1 MALKFAGILGAAC
14 LVLAIFSGP
23 TAAQTSPTQAPAPAA
38 QPPLGVSKP
47 ATTPPPGSEPMVRI
61 IELRFEP
68 VNESLIEPQTYL
80 YYIQTR
86 ASRPSDGVWVPYTE
100 ETERSL
106 LEDFKRLWATNF
118 LDNLRIEVLD
128 RDFEGV
134 AGKHIVFHMEERPR
148 VKIVEYVPAD
158 AVDRTKVDEKMK
170 EAGVAL
176 RLDSFLDQ
184 GAIRRV
190 EGILRS
196 LMAEKGHQF
205 AEVKS
210 RVEEMPGG
218 PKLAKVIFDVNQGPK
233 VKVRDIEFIGNE
245 KIGDGTLKRRMKE
258 TKEHWFLSWITGRG
272 TYQEEKFEEDADK
285 VQEFYREEGYIQ
297 ARVGTPEIKT
307 IEDSADKE
315 TRWVQLRIPVTEGN
329 RYRIGDVK
337 FDGNKVVDS
346 KFLQP
351 LFRLKSGEWYSEKD
365 VRKGFEKA
373 RELYGGAGYFEF
385 TGFPD
390 MSFQDPAEGPVAGPA
405 EPTVNITMR
414 MTEGEQYFVNRI
426 TFTGNNTTR
435 DNVIRRE
442 MRLVE
447 GGVFSTEQL
456 KYSIR
461 RLNQLGYFQNLEQTP
476 NAVDVQKTPD
486 SKNQVDVTLK
496 LEEQNRNQLTF
507 GAGVSQYEG
516 IFGQLSFQTSNF
528 LGRGESLTLS
538 LQAGSRAEQYQL
550 AFTEPFLFDRNIT
563 GGIDVFKRK
572 LEYVNQFT
580 QKSTGGNILFGFPV
594 ADFSRLFL
602 TYSYEGTRV
611 SDFNEAFFDPN
622 CFFREG
628 GCREISLDDL
638 SELSPDALELLR
650 RNPFLQDSLLIGQG
664 GERTISKV
672 VPSFVF
678 NTIDNPIFP
687 NTGRRLS
694 LSTDFA
700 GLGGNTKF
708 IKPRAEA
715 VAFFRHTSRTS
726 FGFRGQVEYV
736 RGYGSGSYAG
746 AADLRA
752 AVPGWRVQHPRVR
765 HSLHRTSRSQH
776 QLRVGRQ
783 QEPALQRRVLDYDC
797 QPGAGGSVLRRRSSS
812 EQRAELRLEGKHSRD
827 RSATGAAPVRPVCQ
841 HATQRAW
848 SAHPE
853 RGRRHRRNVRLQG
866 VDGCRGSILH
876 AGTERA
882 VPIDLCAQPEPCE
895 RARYQRLPARQG
907 VHIPLR
913 RWYDVLVSATT
924 EPSRSPQTGRLGRT
938 QCGKPTGH
946 TRA

>member
-1 MALKFAGILGAAC
+1 MALKFAGTVGAAF
-14 LVLAIFSGP
+14 LVLAIFAAP
-23 TAAQTSPTQAPAPAA
+23 TAAQTSPTQAPAPPA
-38 QPPLGVSKP
+38 QPPVGGMKP
-47 ATTPPPGSEPMVRI
+47 ALTPPPDSGPMLRI

-86 ASRPSDGVWVPYTE
+86 SSRPSDGVWVPFNE

-128 RDFEGV
+128 RDFDGV
-134 AGKHIVFHMEERPR
+134 AGKHIIFHMEERPR
-148 VKIVEYVPAD
+148 VKIVEYMPAD

-196 LMAEKGHQF
+196 LMSEKGHQF

-210 RVEEMPGG
+210 RVEELPGG
-218 PKLAKVIFDVNQGPK
+218 PKLAKVIFDINEGPK
-233 VKVRDIEFIGNE
+233 VKVRDIEFVGND
-245 KIGDGTLKRRMKE
+245 KISDGTLKRRMKE
-258 TKEHWFLSWITGRG
+258 TKEHWFLSFITGRG

-285 VQEFYREEGYIQ
+285 VQEFYREQGYIQ

-307 IEDSADKE
+307 LEDSEDKE
-315 TRWVQLRIPVTEGN
+315 TRWVQLRIPVTEGH
-329 RYRIGDVK
+329 RYRVGEVT
-337 FDGNKVVDS
+337 FEGNKVVDG

-351 LFRLKSGEWYSEKD
+351 LFKLKPGEWYSEKD

-390 MSFQDPAEGPVAGPA
+390 MAFQDPGEGPIAGPA
-405 EPTVNITMR
+405 DPTVNITMR
-414 MTEGEQYFVNRI
+414 LTEGEQYFVNRI

-461 RLNQLGYFQNLEQTP
+461 RLNQLGYFQNLEQSP

-486 SKNQVDVTLK
+486 SKNEVDVTLK

-563 GGIDVFKRK
+563 GGIDIFKRK

-602 TYSYEGTRV
+602 TYSYESTRV

-694 LSTDFA
+694 VSSDFA
-700 GLGGNTKF
+700 GLGGNTNF
-708 IKPRAEA
+708 IKPRVEG

-726 FGFRGQVEYV
+726 FGFRGQLEYV
-736 RGYGSGSYAG
+736 RAYGSTQVLPIFERLFLGGEYSIRGFDIRSIGPRDPNTNFVLGGNKSLLFNAEYLITIANPVRVILFFDAG
-746 AADLRA
+746 QVRNNGQNFAWKENILDIVPPPAPLLFDPFATTRLT
-752 AVPGWRVQHPRVR
+752 VPGQPTQNEVVVTGQTYAFKVSTGAEVRFFMPVLNVPFRLIFAHNPSRVN
-765 HSLHRTSRSQH
+765 
-776 QLRVGRQ
+776 
-783 QEPALQRRVLDYDC
+783 VLDTSNF
-797 QPGAGGSVLRRRSSS
+797 QPAKAFTFRFAV
-812 EQRAELRLEGKHSRD
+812 
-827 RSATGAAPVRPVCQ
+827 
-841 HATQRAW
+841 
-848 SAHPE
+848 
-853 RGRRHRRNVRLQG
+853 
-866 VDGCRGSILH
+866 
-876 AGTERA
+876 GT
-882 VPIDLCAQPEPCE
+882 
-895 RARYQRLPARQG
+895 
-907 VHIPLR
+907 
-913 RWYDVLVSATT
+913 TF
-924 EPSRSPQTGRLGRT
+924 
-938 QCGKPTGH
+938 
-946 TRA
+946 

>member
-23 TAAQTSPTQAPAPAA
+23 AAAQTSPTQVPTPAA
-38 QPPLGVSKP
+38 QAPLGVSKP
-47 ATTPPPGSEPMVRI
+47 ATTPPPGSGPMVRI

-118 LDNLRIEVLD
+118 LDNLRLEVLD

-134 AGKHIVFHMEERPR
+134 AGKHVVFHMEERPR

-196 LMAEKGHQF
+196 LMSEKGHQF

-218 PKLAKVIFDVNQGPK
+218 PKLAKVIFEVNEGPK

-245 KIGDGTLKRRMKE
+245 KIGDGALKRRMKE

-285 VQEFYREEGYIQ
+285 VQEFYREQGYIQ

-307 IEDSADKE
+307 LEDSADKE

-329 RYRIGDVK
+329 RYRVGEVT

-390 MSFQDPAEGPVAGPA
+390 MSFQDPAEGPVAGPV

-486 SKNQVDVTLK
+486 SKNEVDVTLK

-638 SELSPDALELLR
+638 EDLSPDALELLR

-736 RGYGSGSYAG
+736 RGYGSGSSQVLPIFERLFLGGEYSIRGFDIRSIGPRDPNTNFVLGGNKSLLFNAEYLITIANPVRVVLFFDAG
-746 AADLRA
+746 QVRNNGQNFAWKENILAIVPPPAPLLFDPFANTRLT
-752 AVPGWRVQHPRVR
+752 VPGQPNQNEVVVTGETYAFKVSTGAEVR
-765 HSLHRTSRSQH
+765 FFMPVLNVPFRLIFAHNPSR
-776 QLRVGRQ
+776 
-783 QEPALQRRVLDYDC
+783 ANVLDTSDF
-797 QPGAGGSVLRRRSSS
+797 QPAKAFTFRFAV
-812 EQRAELRLEGKHSRD
+812 
-827 RSATGAAPVRPVCQ
+827 
-841 HATQRAW
+841 
-848 SAHPE
+848 
-853 RGRRHRRNVRLQG
+853 
-866 VDGCRGSILH
+866 
-876 AGTERA
+876 GT
-882 VPIDLCAQPEPCE
+882 
-895 RARYQRLPARQG
+895 
-907 VHIPLR
+907 
-913 RWYDVLVSATT
+913 TF
-924 EPSRSPQTGRLGRT
+924 
-938 QCGKPTGH
+938 
-946 TRA
+946 